1 MEINIKQIKELI
13 KLVETSEKVNEL
25 EVSEKD
31 KSIRVKCGSDVIA
44 PQVQVPVASPAP
56 AATAAQPPSAPK
68 EEAAPT
74 KEEVSGHQVK
84 SPMVGTYYSA
94 PSPEAKPFIT
104 VGQQVNKGDTLC
116 IVEAMKIMNQIESE
130 VSGTVKEIL
139 VKDSEPVEFDQVI
152 IIIEE

>member
-1 MEINIKQIKELI
+1 MLKSNFR
-13 KLVETSEKVNEL
+13 KLLANLEKYFFGFPKVDPKLPKLLSKVNQQL
-25 EVSEKD
+25 
-31 KSIRVKCGSDVIA
+31 
-44 PQVQVPVASPAP
+44 
-56 AATAAQPPSAPK
+56 T
-68 EEAAPT
+68 
-74 KEEVSGHQVK
+74 
-84 SPMVGTYYSA
+84 
-94 PSPEAKPFIT
+94 T

>member
-1 MEINIKQIKELI
+1 
-13 KLVETSEKVNEL
+13 
-25 EVSEKD
+25 
-31 KSIRVKCGSDVIA
+31 
-44 PQVQVPVASPAP
+44 
-56 AATAAQPPSAPK
+56 
-68 EEAAPT
+68 
-74 KEEVSGHQVK
+74 
-84 SPMVGTYYSA
+84 MVGTYYSS

-104 VGQQVNKGDTLC
+104 VGQKVNKGDTLC